1 MILSMSSADTREPDH
16 ASARVRSPGDFLR
29 LIVAATAIVIVF
41 LVAWLFGDTVVVFAS
56 DFFAGIDAVPD
67 WLLTTLIAGTRL
79 LTAAVLVGGLLW
91 TAVRA
96 RWAAPVSMVLGGVI
110 AAVLVA
116 LLDGLAGVDEGA
128 VVATPDSDIGPLT
141 SGLFPTTI
149 GLGVFAGALTA
160 GAPWLSRR
168 WRQVGWIAVIALML
182 MRTLTSEM
190 SFGSV
195 QAVARS
201 AGSQAPRRSSSSAR
215 RRAGPTPSRSP
226 PGLATVGL
234 PVDHITP
241 ASVDARGS
249 TPYFAVTPDGERLFV
264 KALGR
269 DERSADLMF
278 RIYRKLQRRDLGDE
292 RPFSSLRRAIEHE
305 ALLALAARDLGIRT
319 PRLRALAVA
328 EPESL
333 VLAYDS
339 VAGRSLDQLD
349 PDDVTDD
356 VLGAIWEAIA
366 DLRRHRIAH
375 RDLRLANVFLGDDG
389 DVWIIDFGFSEM
401 AASELLLANDVAEL
415 VCSSSVFVGADRA
428 VAPAL
433 RDRRRRHAAPGRR
446 SAAPL
451 GAERRHPSG
460 ARRSSPVC
468 STTCARPDRR
478 MNLWWLTVSAFGLA
492 VLAVSSSRLGDRR
505 SARPRRAS
513 STR

>member
-1 MILSMSSADTREPDH
+1 MVVRAGGAMILSMSSADPPLPDEG
-16 ASARVRSPGDFLR
+16 SRRVRSPADFLR
-29 LIVAATAIVIVF
+29 LIVAAIAALIVF

-56 DFFAGIDAVPD
+56 DFLAGIDAVPD
-67 WLLTTLIAGTRL
+67 WLLTAVVAGTRL
-79 LTAAVLVGGLLW
+79 LTIVVLVGGLAW

-96 RWAAPVSMVLGGVI
+96 RWAAPVAMALGVVI

-116 LLDGLAGVDEGA
+116 LLEGLAGVDEGV
-128 VVATPDSDIGPLT
+128 VVATPDSDLGPLT
-141 SGLFPTTI
+141 SEWFPTPI
-149 GLGVFAGALTA
+149 GLAVFAAALTA

-182 MRTLTSEM
+182 VRTLTSEM

-195 QAVARS
+195 QAVLLGWF
-201 AGSQAPRRSSSSAR
+201 AGAAAIVIVGAPA
-215 RRAGPTPSRSP
+215 RRAGAESIAS
-226 PGLATVGL
+226 GLATVGL
-234 PVDHITP
+234 AVDQITP

-264 KALGR
+264 KVLGR

-278 RIYRKLQRRDLGDE
+278 RLYRKLQRRDLGDE

-333 VLAYDS
+333 VLAYDA

-349 PDDVTDD
+349 PNDVTDE
-356 VLGAIWEAIA
+356 VLDAIWQAIA
-366 DLRRHRIAH
+366 DLRRHGIAH

-389 DVWIIDFGFSEM
+389 AVWIIDFGFSEM

-415 VCSSSVFVGADRA
+415 LCSSSVYVGADRA
-428 VAPAL
+428 VSPAL
-433 RDRRRRHAAPGRR
+433 KTVDRATLHRAVDRLQPWA
-446 SAAPL
+446 L
-451 GAERRHPSG
+451 SG
-460 ARRSSPVC
+460 ATRGALK
-468 STTCARPDRR
+468 TRPGLLDDLRGR
-478 MNLWWLTVSAFGLA
+478 LSA
-492 VLAVSSSRLGDRR
+492 
-505 SARPRRAS
+505 
-513 STR
+513 